1 MNNSPSPLKRSERVS
16 LYLSAAIALAAIV
29 AGGAA
34 TVTRL
39 MEVAPGH
46 DIPVLI
52 PLADETAQLPLGPDG
67 APVTVDVETAT
78 VTVADPAPA
87 TLFALWAQPIAQ
99 FLVITAAM
107 AIAAA
112 FMVRLARGRAFE
124 RGTAGLVYAGAGVIA
139 GGWFVESLLTTM
151 TTNGALSAISDYT
164 YDAAL
169 FEYSLGP
176 FIAVLVIAAVG
187 VALQIGER
195 LQRET
200 EGLV

>member
-1 MNNSPSPLKRSERVS
+1 MNSPSAPLKRSERIS
-16 LYLSAAIALAAIV
+16 LYFSAAIAIAAIA

-34 TVTRL
+34 TVIRL

-46 DIPVLI
+46 DIPVLV
-52 PLADETAQLPLGPDG
+52 PLADEQASLPLGPDG

-78 VTVADPAPA
+78 VVVADPAPA

-107 AIAAA
+107 VIAAA

-124 RGTAGLVYAGAGVIA
+124 RGTAGLAYAAGAVIV
-139 GGWFVESLLTTM
+139 GGWFVDTILTAM
-151 TTNGALSAISDYT
+151 TTNGAMSATSDYT

-169 FEYSLGP
+169 FEVTLGP
-176 FIAVLVIAAVG
+176 VIAVLVIAAVG

>member
-1 MNNSPSPLKRSERVS
+1 MNDTSAALKRSERVS
-16 LYLSAAIALAAIV
+16 LYLSAAIAIAAIA

-34 TVTRL
+34 SVIRL

-52 PLADETAQLPLGPDG
+52 SLAGETAQVPLGPDG

-99 FLVITAAM
+99 FLVISAAM
-107 AIAAA
+107 VIAAA
-112 FMVRLARGRAFE
+112 FMVRLARGRTFE
-124 RGTAGLVYAGAGVIA
+124 RGTARLAYAAAGVIA
-139 GGWFVESLLTTM
+139 GGWFVETILTNM
-151 TTNGALSAISDYT
+151 TTNGAISAISDYT

-169 FEYSLGP
+169 FEVTLGP
-176 FIAVLVIAAVG
+176 MIAVLVIAAVG

-195 LQRET
+195 LQRDT

>member
-1 MNNSPSPLKRSERVS
+1 MNDRTAPLKRSDRIS
-16 LYLSAAIALAAIV
+16 LYLSAAIAIAAIA

-39 MEVAPGH
+39 AEVAPGH
-46 DIPVLI
+46 DIPVLVR
-52 PLADETAQLPLGPDG
+52 LEDEQSALPIGPDG
-67 APVTVDVETAT
+67 AMVTVDVETAT
-78 VTVADPAPA
+78 VVVADPAPA

-107 AIAAA
+107 VIAAA

-124 RGTAGLVYAGAGVIA
+124 RGTARLAYAGGSVVA
-139 GGWFVESLLTTM
+139 GGWFIETMLTNM
-151 TTNGALSAISDYT
+151 TTNGALSAVSNYT
-164 YDAAL
+164 YEGAL
-169 FEYSLGP
+169 FEVGLGP

>member
-16 LYLSAAIALAAIV
+16 LYLSAAIALAAIA

-52 PLADETAQLPLGPDG
+52 PLAEETAQLPLGPDG
-67 APVTVDVETAT
+67 APVTVDVETAI

-99 FLVITAAM
+99 FIVITAAM

-139 GGWFVESLLTTM
+139 GGWFVESILTTM

>member
-1 MNNSPSPLKRSERVS
+1 MNTSTSPLKRSERVS
-16 LYLSAAIALAAIV
+16 LYLSAAIAIAAIA

-34 TVTRL
+34 TVMRL

-46 DIPVLI
+46 DIPVLV
-52 PLADETAQLPLGPDG
+52 PLSEETAQLPLGPDG
-67 APVTVDVETAT
+67 AAVTVDVETAT

-99 FLVITAAM
+99 LVVIAAAM

-139 GGWFVESLLTTM
+139 GGWFVESILTTM